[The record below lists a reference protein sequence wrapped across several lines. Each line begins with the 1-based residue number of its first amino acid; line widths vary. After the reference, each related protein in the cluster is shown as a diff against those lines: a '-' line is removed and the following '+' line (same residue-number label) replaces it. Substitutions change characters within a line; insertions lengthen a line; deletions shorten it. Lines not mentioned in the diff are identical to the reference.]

1 MPLLR
6 NGVRQTMELLLRSS
20 CTLKWAAEEGG
31 TAAAEGLCPPSHE
44 ANAQGFHVPKL
55 ELLLRGVEGL
65 LAWHRPSLP
74 QHQHCK
80 ECSDMLL
87 DHLLLPSEGRGQ
99 PPPACLYSPRVCISS
114 G

>member
-1 MPLLR
+1 M
-6 NGVRQTMELLLRSS
+6 RQTMQLLLRIS
-20 CTLKWAAEEGG
+20 CTLKWAAEGGG
-31 TAAAEGLCPPSHE
+31 TAAAQGLRPPSHK
-44 ANAQGFHVPKL
+44 ANAEGFHVPKL
-55 ELLLRGVEGL
+55 ELLLRGLEGF

-87 DHLLLPSEGRGQ
+87 DHSSCLRRAVVSLHQ
-99 PPPACLYSPRVCISS
+99 HACIHLRFVYTS